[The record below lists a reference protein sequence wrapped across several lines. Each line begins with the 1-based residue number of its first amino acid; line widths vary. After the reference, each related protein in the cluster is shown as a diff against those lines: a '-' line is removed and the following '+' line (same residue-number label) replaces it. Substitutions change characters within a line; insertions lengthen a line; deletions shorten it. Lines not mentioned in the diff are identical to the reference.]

1 MDPPG
6 QPDNK
11 RPRLSSTNSW
21 SPQHQQLPPLH
32 HPPPP
37 PPPPSSSHPSTP
49 HQAHTLP
56 PHHPSQQQQQPAPY
70 NNHQPQPPYP
80 PRSVEPHHPSHAA
93 PQHHH
98 PDDRRHHD
106 QEPPYAPMQDHYR
119 HPPSPAHPH
128 YPPYHNNNNNR
139 DPGSVKREPHE
150 ENLAHP
156 RRPHSTGGG
165 APPDGLPPP
174 PHSAPPH
181 PSHQPHQPYPDDSRR
196 HMSYDSGPQQ
206 MPPTPGGY
214 RGSYPPPPMAQSQP
228 PPPPPPQHYEQ
239 PPQYQAPPES
249 IYNNIQYSSTAKR
262 KATRASQAC
271 DSCRQLKAKCDE
283 TKPCKSCREKGVE
296 CKYRDPIPKAID
308 KGQTDILEAISEMKC
323 SMEAKMEA
331 KFEAQIEAQ
340 QRWMKKLENTL
351 KMHNI
356 KIEPEMQPADH
367 SPIHQK
373 SIVKSPS
380 PVAAAD
386 ADTAAAAPMLERYP
400 APDVDMDEPQ
410 PMAVG
415 ETDLPQQMHDAE
427 DADEHMPPGEP
438 VAPGAPSIPANH
450 TTRADMLLSWP
461 GIKEMTQ
468 GVLEREGVRYPQEY
482 PIAQEEKRGVLRLY
496 GRGEGSGQEKTTP
509 ATSATAAAYER
520 SNAAEAFGTVD
531 AIDDNFSETGNSPS
545 PGEAWGQVGGLSP
558 PTSVGYTSGTL
569 VGDGH
574 PDFSEETVKSYVH
587 SFEKHILSLHPILP
601 LGDLRSLVKR
611 FLDSLAQTE
620 KKTKPSAPGVAKFVP
635 PANFSE
641 MSNKRKRSPAGDQP
655 DEPAPLPRKPGRP
668 HRTIENA
675 LVLVILALGKICQHE
690 SKIPDLPRDFPE
702 HNHNSPANRNGYPSS
717 PGAQASPPSYSAHS
731 QSSGLPSPKEQ
742 NNSLPSR
749 RHSMQGTGALK
760 TGQSLRRNYDIIP
773 GLEYFAYASDIMG
786 NHMAGWTMKHAQTF
800 IFAGLYYGQLGRVL
814 ESDAM
819 FFNAARS
826 LNMIMRRDMSRF
838 FKMGVYNPPEKKRD
852 NLTLL
857 AFWSCLQLENDIIA
871 ELELPR
877 SRCQD
882 YEEQMPWPNMALM
895 DPDFSVRVRDSY
907 IGQLYLRK
915 TLNTIHTLLYDP
927 KEQHVSVYDKMR
939 KVQALEQQLR
949 SMTWVSNDFRF
960 KEEDPPATDLLDAR
974 LRAKY
979 WGARVIIYRPFIR
992 FILEVSERLK
1002 QRSDDSGMLN
1012 KENVAAIG
1020 VFNPHDASALVG
1032 HGSHGIRGH
1041 DELDPEVKAWAER
1054 GIKALIQSTRAFHGV
1069 DSKRLL
1075 VTNIFG
1081 TAHAQWGNLLIL
1093 AAAYKDPYLHR
1104 LIERTQLQELF
1115 RKTIDMLNMHAQ
1127 SSSALAIDMH
1137 ILQHIEKELFFNEP
1151 RVSSGSF
1158 SSSASM
1164 TGPTIPPPPPPP
1176 THHNQ
1181 GPMSMSYAVEPNHHS
1196 AHNSPS
1202 QGPRILSN
1210 GSGHPPN
1217 HGQSYHG
1224 HAVYPTQPGQQPM
1237 QM

>member
-11 RPRLSSTNSW
+11 RPRLYD
-21 SPQHQQLPPLH
+21 
-32 HPPPP
+32 PPPS
-37 PPPPSSSHPSTP
+37 PPPSSSSQPPTP
-49 HQAHTLP
+49 YQAHNLSP
-56 PHHPSQQQQQPAPY
+56 PHPSQQ
-70 NNHQPQPPYP
+70 QPPYP
-80 PRSVEPHHPSHAA
+80 PRSVEPHCSSHAA
-93 PQHHH
+93 LQHHQ
-98 PDDRRHHD
+98 PDDGQHHD
-106 QEPPYAPMQDHYR
+106 QEPPYAAMQDHCR
-119 HPPSPAHPH
+119 NPPSPAHPH
-128 YPPYHNNNNNR
+128 CPSFHNNNNGHG
-139 DPGSVKREPHE
+139 DPDSTKREPHE
-150 ENLAHP
+150 ENLAYPQHSHP
-156 RRPHSTGGG
+156 TTIG
-165 APPDGLPPP
+165 ASSNGLPSP
-174 PHSAPPH
+174 PHSAPSH
-181 PSHQPHQPYPDDSRR
+181 PSHQPYYGNGS
-196 HMSYDSGPQQ
+196 QQ

-228 PPPPPPQHYEQ
+228 PPPPPPPQHYEQ
-239 PPQYQAPPES
+239 PSEYQAPPES
-249 IYNNIQYSSTAKR
+249 SYINIQYSSTAKR
-262 KATRASQAC
+262 KAARVSQAC

-296 CKYRDPIPKAID
+296 CRYRDPIPKAID
-308 KGQTDILEAISEMKC
+308 KGQTDILGAISELKC
-323 SMEAKMEA
+323 SMDANFK
-331 KFEAQIEAQ
+331 KQIDAQ
-340 QRWMKKLENTL
+340 QRCMEKLENTL
-351 KMHNI
+351 K
-356 KIEPEMQPADH
+356 
-367 SPIHQK
+367 
-373 SIVKSPS
+373 IVP
-380 PVAAAD
+380 P
-386 ADTAAAAPMLERYP
+386 P
-400 APDVDMDEPQ
+400 
-410 PMAVG
+410 
-415 ETDLPQQMHDAE
+415 QMHDAE
-427 DADEHMPPGEP
+427 DPNDQMPPGEP
-438 VAPGAPSIPANH
+438 VAPGMPSIPVNH
-450 TTRADMLLSWP
+450 TTRAGLLLLWP
-461 GIKEMTQ
+461 SINQMTQ
-468 GVLEREGVRYPQEY
+468 GILAKEGVRYPQEY

-496 GRGEGSGQEKTTP
+496 GRGEGSGQERTTP

-558 PTSVGYTSGTL
+558 PMSVGYTSGTL

-574 PDFSEETVKSYVH
+574 PDFSEERVKSYVH

-601 LGDLRSLVKR
+601 PLDLRSLVKR
-611 FLDSLAQTE
+611 FLASLEQTE
-620 KKTKPSAPGVAKFVP
+620 KKTKLSTPTVAKFVQP
-635 PANFSE
+635 TKFSE

-655 DEPAPLPRKPGRP
+655 DEPAPLPRKPDRP

-675 LVLVILALGKICQHE
+675 LVLVILALGKICQHK
-690 SKIPDLPRDFPE
+690 SKIPDLPREFPE

-731 QSSGLPSPKEQ
+731 QFSGLPSPKEQ

-749 RHSMQGTGALK
+749 RHSIQGSGALK

-786 NHMAGWTMKHAQTF
+786 SHMAGNTMKHAQTF

-814 ESDAM
+814 ESNAM
-819 FFNAARS
+819 FFNAARA
-826 LNMIMRRDMSRF
+826 LNMIMRRDLSRF
-838 FKMGVYNPPEKKRD
+838 FKMGVHNPPEKNRD
-852 NLTLL
+852 NLILL

-895 DPDFSVRVRDSY
+895 DADFSVRVRDSY

-927 KEQHVSVYDKMR
+927 KEQHDSVHDKMK

-992 FILEVSERLK
+992 FILEVSEGLK
-1002 QRSDDSGMLN
+1002 QRADDSGML
-1012 KENVAAIG
+1012 KENIDATG
-1020 VFNPHDASALVG
+1020 VFDPHDSSAPVG
-1032 HGSHGIRGH
+1032 HGSHGIREH

-1093 AAAYKDPYLHR
+1093 AAAYKDPHLHR

-1127 SSSALAIDMH
+1127 SSSALTIDMH
-1137 ILQHIEKELFFNEP
+1137 ILQHIEEELFSNDP
-1151 RVSSGSF
+1151 MVGPGSSELG
-1158 SSSASM
+1158 
-1164 TGPTIPPPPPPP
+1164 
-1176 THHNQ
+1176 
-1181 GPMSMSYAVEPNHHS
+1181 
-1196 AHNSPS
+1196 
-1202 QGPRILSN
+1202 
-1210 GSGHPPN
+1210 
-1217 HGQSYHG
+1217 
-1224 HAVYPTQPGQQPM
+1224 
-1237 QM
+1237 

>member
-21 SPQHQQLPPLH
+21 SSQHQQLPPLH
-32 HPPPP
+32 HPAAPP

-56 PHHPSQQQQQPAPY
+56 PHHPSQQQPASY
-70 NNHQPQPPYP
+70 NNYQPQPPYP
-80 PRSVEPHHPSHAA
+80 PRSIEPHHPSHAA

-98 PDDRRHHD
+98 TDDRRHHD
-106 QEPPYAPMQDHYR
+106 QEPSYAPMQDHHR
-119 HPPSPAHPH
+119 HLPSPAYPH
-128 YPPYHNNNNNR
+128 YPSFPKNSDSGN
-139 DPGSVKREPHE
+139 VKREPHE
-150 ENLAHP
+150 ETLTHP
-156 RRPHSTGGG
+156 RRPHSAGGG
-165 APPDGLPPP
+165 ASSSGLPSP
-174 PHSAPPH
+174 PHSAPPD
-181 PSHQPHQPYPDDSRR
+181 PSHQSYDDDSRR
-196 HMSYDSGPQQ
+196 HNGPRQV
-206 MPPTPGGY
+206 PPTPGGY
-214 RGSYPPPPMAQSQP
+214 RGIFPPPPMGQSQAPPPP

-239 PPQYQAPPES
+239 PSQCQAPS
-249 IYNNIQYSSTAKR
+249 IPIYQYSSATRR

-283 TKPCKSCREKGVE
+283 TEPCKSCRGKGVE

-308 KGQTDILEAISEMKC
+308 KGQTDILEAIFEMKYAL
-323 SMEAKMEA
+323 EG
-331 KFEAQIEAQ
+331 KFETQIDAQK
-340 QRWMKKLENTL
+340 RWMNKMENTL

-373 SIVKSPS
+373 SIVKPPS

-386 ADTAAAAPMLERYP
+386 ADAATTPMLERYP
-400 APDVDMDEPQ
+400 PPALDVDMDEPQ
-410 PMAVG
+410 PMAMG
-415 ETDLPQQMHDAE
+415 ETDLPQSMHNAE
-427 DADEHMPPGEP
+427 DPDEHLPPGEA
-438 VAPGAPSIPANH
+438 VAPGKPSIPVNH

-468 GVLEREGVRYPQEY
+468 GILEREGVRYSQEY

-496 GRGEGSGQEKTTP
+496 GRGEGSGQEQTP
-509 ATSATAAAYER
+509 STSATGSAAAA
-520 SNAAEAFGTVD
+520 AAEAFGTVD

-545 PGEAWGQVGGLSP
+545 LGKAWGRVGGLSP
-558 PTSVGYTSGTL
+558 PTIVGCTSGTL

-601 LGDLRSLVKR
+601 LGDLRCQAQR
-611 FLDSLAQTE
+611 FLDSLVQT
-620 KKTKPSAPGVAKFVP
+620 KLSAPSVAKFVP
-635 PANFSE
+635 PANLSE
-641 MSNKRKRSPAGDQP
+641 TASKGKRSPADDQP
-655 DEPAPLPRKPGRP
+655 NEPAPLPRKPGRP
-668 HRTIENA
+668 CRTIESA

-690 SKIPDLPRDFPE
+690 SKIPDLPRDTIE
-702 HNHNSPANRNGYPSS
+702 HVHNSQANRNGYPSS
-717 PGAQASPPSYSAHS
+717 TGAQASPLSYSAHS
-731 QSSGLPSPKEQ
+731 RFSGLLSLKEQ
-742 NNSLPSR
+742 KNNLPSR
-749 RHSMQGTGALK
+749 RQSIHSSGVLK

-786 NHMAGWTMKHAQTF
+786 NHMAGWTMKHAHTF

-819 FFNAARS
+819 FLNAARA
-826 LNMIMRRDMSRF
+826 LNMIMRRDMNRF
-838 FKMGVYNPPEKKRD
+838 FKMGVYNPPKKKQD
-852 NLTLL
+852 NLILL

-895 DPDFSVRVRDSY
+895 ELDFSVRVRNSY

-915 TLNTIHTLLYDP
+915 TLNSIHTLLYDP
-927 KEQHVSVYDKMR
+927 KGQHVSVYDKMK

-992 FILEVSERLK
+992 FILEVSEGLK
-1002 QRSDDSGMLN
+1002 QRVDDLRMLN
-1012 KENVAAIG
+1012 KENVGAIG

-1032 HGSHGIRGH
+1032 HGSHDIRGH
-1041 DELDPEVKAWAER
+1041 DELDPEVKSWAER
-1054 GIKALIQSTRAFHGV
+1054 GINALIQSTRAFHGV

-1093 AAAYKDPYLHR
+1093 AAAYKDPYLHHF
-1104 LIERTQLQELF
+1104 IERTQLQELF
-1115 RKTIDMLNMHAQ
+1115 RKTIDMLNRHAQ
-1127 SSSALAIDMH
+1127 PSSALTIDMH
-1137 ILQHIEKELFFNEP
+1137 ILQHIGKELFNELGQNDGP
-1151 RVSSGSF
+1151 NAASAGSS
-1158 SSSASM
+1158 
-1164 TGPTIPPPPPPP
+1164 P
-1176 THHNQ
+1176 
-1181 GPMSMSYAVEPNHHS
+1181 
-1196 AHNSPS
+1196 
-1202 QGPRILSN
+1202 
-1210 GSGHPPN
+1210 
-1217 HGQSYHG
+1217 
-1224 HAVYPTQPGQQPM
+1224 
-1237 QM
+1237 

>member
-11 RPRLSSTNSW
+11 RPRLSTTNSW
-21 SPQHQQLPPLH
+21 SPTGGPQHQQLPPLH

-37 PPPPSSSHPSTP
+37 PSQPPSHPSTP

-56 PHHPSQQQQQPAPY
+56 PHHTAQPAPY
-70 NNHQPQPPYP
+70 NHQSQPPYP

-98 PDDRRHHD
+98 LDDRRHHE

-119 HPPSPAHPH
+119 HPASPAHPH
-128 YPPYHNNNNNR
+128 YPPYPGR
-139 DPGSVKREPHE
+139 DPGAVKREPHDD
-150 ENLAHP
+150 NLAHP

-165 APPDGLPPP
+165 PADGLPPP
-174 PHSAPPH
+174 PHPAPPH
-181 PSHQPHQPYPDDSRR
+181 PSHQPYPEDSRR
-196 HMSYDSGPQQ
+196 HMSYDNGPQQ

-214 RGSYPPPPMAQSQP
+214 RGSYPPPTMAQPPPPP
-228 PPPPPPQHYEQ
+228 PPPPPPQHYEH
-239 PPQYQAPPES
+239 PPQYQAPQES
-249 IYNNIQYSSTAKR
+249 LYNNIQYSSTAKR

-308 KGQTDILEAISEMKC
+308 KGQTDILEAISEMKT
-323 SMEAKMEA
+323 AMEA
-331 KFEAQIEAQ
+331 KFEAQILEQ
-340 QRWMKKLENTL
+340 QKWMKKMESTL
-351 KMHNI
+351 KLHNI
-356 KIEPEMQPADH
+356 KMENEPLSADL
-367 SPIHQK
+367 SPVQK

-380 PVAAAD
+380 PI
-386 ADTAAAAPMLERYP
+386 AAAPPVESYP
-400 APDVDMDEPQ
+400 PNDVEMEEPH

-415 ETDLPQQMHDAE
+415 ETDLAQQMHDADMDAE
-427 DADEHMPPGEP
+427 DQLPPGEP

-461 GIKEMTQ
+461 GIKELTE
-468 GVLEREGVRYPQEY
+468 GILEREGVKYPQEY

-496 GRGEGSGQEKTTP
+496 GRGEGSGQERTP
-509 ATSATAAAYER
+509 SAAATGATSTYER
-520 SNAAEAFGTVD
+520 SSAAEAFGTVD
-531 AIDDNFSETGNSPS
+531 AIEDSFSETGNSPS

-558 PTSVGYTSGTL
+558 PLNVGYTSGTL

-574 PDFSEETVKSYVH
+574 PDFAEETVKSYVH

-620 KKTKPSAPGVAKFVP
+620 KKTKPQAPGVAKFVP
-635 PANFSE
+635 PTSFPE

-655 DEPAPLPRKPGRP
+655 DESVPLPRKPGRP

-690 SKIPDLPRDFPE
+690 SKIPDLPRDIPE
-702 HNHNSPANRNGYPSS
+702 HNHNSPATRNGYPSS
-717 PGAQASPPSYSAHS
+717 PGTQASPPSYSAHS

-742 NNSLPSR
+742 ANGLPSR
-749 RHSMQGTGALK
+749 RQSMQGSGALK
-760 TGQSLRRNYDIIP
+760 TGHSLRRNYDIIP

-786 NHMAGWTMKHAQTF
+786 NHMAGWTIKHAQTF

-819 FFNAARS
+819 FFNAARA

-852 NLTLL
+852 NSVLL

-882 YEEQMPWPNMALM
+882 YEEQMPWPNMKLM
-895 DPDFSVRVRDSY
+895 DDGFSVRVRDSY

-915 TLNTIHTLLYDP
+915 TLNTIHNLLYDP
-927 KEQHVSVYDKMR
+927 KEQHVSVYEKMR
-939 KVQALEQQLR
+939 KVMALEQQLR

-960 KEEDPPATDLLDAR
+960 NEEDPPATDLLDAR

-992 FILEVSERLK
+992 FILEVSEKLK
-1002 QRSDDSGMLN
+1002 QRADDSGILN
-1012 KENVAAIG
+1012 KENVGAIG
-1020 VFNPHDASALVG
+1020 AFNPHDATALVG

-1069 DSKRLL
+1069 DNKRLL

-1093 AAAYKDPYLHR
+1093 AAAYRDPYLTR
-1104 LIERTQLQELF
+1104 LIERSQLQELF
-1115 RKTIDMLNMHAQ
+1115 RRTIEMFNMHAQ
-1127 SSSALAIDMH
+1127 SSSALTIDMH
-1137 ILQHIEKELFFNEP
+1137 ILQHIERELFFNEP
-1151 RVSSGSF
+1151 RVGSSSF
-1158 SSSASM
+1158 SSTPSM
-1164 TGPTIPPPPPPP
+1164 TGPTIPPPPPQPP
-1176 THHNQ
+1176 HPAPPGHHHSQ
-1181 GPMSMSYAVEPNHHS
+1181 GPMSMAYAVEQNHHS

-1202 QGPRILSN
+1202 QGHRILSN
-1210 GSGHPPN
+1210 GSSHPPN
-1217 HGQSYHG
+1217 HHQGYHG
-1224 HAVYPTQPGQQPM
+1224 YSGSPGQQPM
-1237 QM
+1237 PM